1 MQYQFPGFTIAY
13 IVSAMLCFLS
23 AGMTWKRRINP
34 GSGLFVL
41 LMLSLATWSFA
52 SVFEAGA
59 MTANGKIFWS
69 QWQYFG
75 ITTVSPLWLL
85 FAGEYTGKSEFLTK
99 KTLWLI
105 WVIPLATLLLVF
117 TNELHHLI
125 WTNVT
130 VTLDA
135 LHLGYYTHGIAFY
148 VHMVFS
154 YVCLL
159 LGTIWLVKNFLTGQK
174 SRRFQ
179 SMIFIIGVVIS
190 WAANILYIMGLI
202 PIPGLDITP
211 LSFSFVALIMSW
223 GISRY
228 KLFDLLPI
236 ARNTLLSSMVEGMIV
251 IDPNDIVLE
260 INPAALDII
269 GFKGIHPLGRSIW
282 DVFSKY
288 GEAIEQFRN
297 KTDLRAEVELPGDQS
312 RIIDL
317 KVTSIDGGGENP
329 SGQLIVLRDITKKKE
344 VEKTKK
350 DQHDFAEVLANTA
363 AIINSS
369 LDLDVVLEKIL
380 ENVAKVVP
388 HEAADIALVTD
399 RGTARFVKVKNPEK
413 YGSMEFLLSLDFDIL
428 EIENFK
434 KMSEK
439 HQAMIIADTH
449 KDNDWD
455 NIFEGSKWIRSYLGA
470 PIVYQDKVL
479 GFINLDVGT
488 PNFFKPKHARQLEI
502 FANYAAIAITNAKLY
517 SETRFRAEEMTSL
530 YEISL
535 AIAAGVGLEKITRAV
550 FRQLKK
556 VIPAD
561 LFFLALYEPAE
572 KMVSYFMYQKDGKRI
587 YIEPFYLM
595 QKPSLTRYVVQ
606 KRETVYIADFKAEDA
621 EVKEDEVIRVS
632 GLDNRTFLGIPLILR
647 GEVIGVLSVQAAQPN
662 AYDPNQIRLVETT
675 AQQVSIAMDNAKLFD
690 KVQEMAITDS
700 LTGLYNRRYFY
711 LILGNE
717 IERAKRYQAPLSL
730 LMMDIDHFKLM
741 NDKYGHLAGDQVLQ
755 SVSEICKKNLRQA
768 DNMFRYGGEEFMILM
783 PETNQKEALNV
794 AERIRSAIAENTIKM
809 EKGSVK
815 ITMSIGV
822 SEYGENH
829 PTSIK
834 FIESADRTMY
844 AAKKAGR
851 NCVRVFSEN

>member
-13 IVSAMLCFLS
+13 IVSATLCFLS

-69 QWQYFG
+69 KWQYFG
-75 ITTVSPLWLL
+75 ITTISPLWLL
-85 FAGEYTGKSEFLTK
+85 FAAQYTGKSEFLTK
-99 KTLWLI
+99 KTLCLI
-105 WVIPLATLLLVF
+105 WIIPFATLLLVL

-130 VTLDA
+130 VTLDVF
-135 LHLGYYTHGIAFY
+135 HLGYYTHGIAFY

-159 LGTIWLVKNFLTGQK
+159 IGTIWLVKDFLTGHK

-179 SMIFIIGVVIS
+179 SVIFIFGVIFS
-190 WAANILYIMGLI
+190 WTANILYIMGLI

-223 GISRY
+223 GILGY
-228 KLFDLLPI
+228 KLFDLVPI
-236 ARNTLLSSMVEGMIV
+236 ARDTLLNNMAEGVIV
-251 IDPNDIVLE
+251 IDPNGIILE
-260 INPAALDII
+260 INPVAIDIT
-269 GFKGIHPLGRSIW
+269 GYKGVHPLGRSIR

-288 GEAIEQFRN
+288 GEVIEQFKD
-297 KTDLRAEVELPGDQS
+297 KTGMKAEVELPGDKS

-317 KVTSIDGGGENP
+317 QISSIENEGENTF
-329 SGQLIVLRDITKKKE
+329 GQLIVLRDITKRKE
-344 VEKTKK
+344 EEKIEKE
-350 DQHDFAEVLANTA
+350 QHDFAEALADTA

-369 LDLDVVLEKIL
+369 LDLDEVLEKIL
-380 ENVAKVVP
+380 ENIGKVVP
-388 HEAADIALVTD
+388 HDAANIALMAD
-399 RGTARFVKVKNPEK
+399 QGTARFVKVKNPEK
-413 YGSMEFLLSLDFDIL
+413 YGSLESLLSIDLDIL
-428 EIENFK
+428 EIKNFK
-434 KMSEK
+434 KMYEK
-439 HQAMIIADTH
+439 HKAIIIADTH
-449 KDNDWD
+449 EDSDWED
-455 NIFEGSKWIRSYLGA
+455 ILNKWIRSYLGA
-470 PIVYQDKVL
+470 PIMYQDKVL
-479 GFINLDVGT
+479 GFIDLDVGT

-502 FANYAAIAITNAKLY
+502 FANYMATAITNAKLY
-517 SETRFRAEEMTSL
+517 SETKFRAEEITSL

-535 AIAAGVGLEKITRAV
+535 AIAAGVGLEKITKAV

-556 VIPAD
+556 VLPAD

-572 KMVSYFMYQKDGKRI
+572 KMVSYFMYQKDGERI
-587 YIEPFYLM
+587 NIEPFYLM
-595 QKPSLTRYVVQ
+595 QKPSLTRYVIQ

-647 GEVIGVLSVQAAQPN
+647 GEVIGVLSVQAAQPS
-662 AYDPNQIRLVETT
+662 AYNPNQIRLVETT

-690 KVQEMAITDS
+690 KMQEMAITDS

-717 IERAKRYQAPLSL
+717 IERAKRYQSPLSL
-730 LMMDIDHFKLM
+730 IMMDIDHFKLV
-741 NDKYGHLAGDQVLQ
+741 NDKFGHLIGDQVLQ
-755 SVSEICKKNLRQA
+755 SVSETCKKLLRHI
-768 DNMFRYGGEEFMILM
+768 DSMFRYGGEEFMIIL
-783 PETNQKEALNV
+783 PETNQEEALKV
-794 AERIRSAIAENTIKM
+794 AERICSTVAESTIKTK
-809 EKGSVK
+809 KGNVK
-815 ITMSIGV
+815 ITISIGV

-829 PTSIK
+829 PTSNK

-844 AAKKAGR
+844 TAKKAGR